1 MCPKMN
7 KMKMAMLISEL
18 KIKSW
23 KDFRYALRGE
33 NALFKML
40 SECSYNKEYIAA
52 VSTKGEN
59 YSAESLFIYL
69 ILQQQKIINE
79 LIARVSEYKKLQKQT
94 Q

>member
-1 MCPKMN
+1 MHFLRCFLN
-7 KMKMAMLISEL
+7 VAT
-18 KIKSW
+18 IK
-23 KDFRYALRGE
+23 
-33 NALFKML
+33 N
-40 SECSYNKEYIAA
+40 YIAA